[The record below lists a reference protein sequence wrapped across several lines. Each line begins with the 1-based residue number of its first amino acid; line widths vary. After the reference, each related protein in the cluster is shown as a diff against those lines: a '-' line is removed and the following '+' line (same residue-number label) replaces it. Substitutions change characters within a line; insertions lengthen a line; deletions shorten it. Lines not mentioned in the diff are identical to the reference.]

1 MVIMYIMIG
10 VGIGVMGIGFLLNML
25 CILIS
30 LNWDKLK
37 DEDKK
42 ELKNG
47 TGLNSVFGV
56 GTALLFGGSIVSVV
70 GFSLLI
76 FNLLNR

>member
-1 MVIMYIMIG
+1 MVITYII
-10 VGIGVMGIGFLLNML
+10 VGAGLGIMGIGFLLNML
-25 CILIS
+25 CIIIS

-37 DEDKK
+37 DKDKK

-47 TGLNSVFGV
+47 AGLNSIFGV
-56 GTALLFGGSIVSVV
+56 GTALLFGGSFISVG

>member
-42 ELKNG
+42 ELKKG

>member
-1 MVIMYIMIG
+1 MVILYIMIG
-10 VGIGVMGIGFLLNML
+10 AGLGVMGIGFLMNML

-30 LNWDKLK
+30 LNWNKLK

-47 TGLNSVFGV
+47 AGLNSIFGV
-56 GTALLFGGSIVSVV
+56 GTALLFGGSFISVC

>member
-1 MVIMYIMIG
+1 MVIMYIMVG
-10 VGIGVMGIGFLLNML
+10 VGIGIMGIGFLLNML
-25 CILIS
+25 CILTS
-30 LNWDKLK
+30 LKWDKLTA
-37 DEDKK
+37 ENKK

-47 TGLNSVFGV
+47 AGLNSIFGV
-56 GTALLFGGSIVSVV
+56 GTALLFGGSFISVC

>member
-25 CILIS
+25 CIIIS

-37 DEDKK
+37 DKDKK
-42 ELKNG
+42 ELDNG
-47 TGLNSVFGV
+47 KALNRTFGV
-56 GTALLFGGSIVSVV
+56 GTTLLFGGSTISAC
-70 GFSLLI
+70 GITLLI

>member
-10 VGIGVMGIGFLLNML
+10 VGIGIMGIGFLLNML

-30 LNWDKLK
+30 LNWNKLK

-42 ELKNG
+42 ELKKG
-47 TGLNSVFGV
+47 TGLTSVFGV

>member
-30 LNWDKLK
+30 LNWNKLK

-42 ELKNG
+42 ELKKG
-47 TGLNSVFGV
+47 AGLTSVFGV

>member
-30 LNWDKLK
+30 LNWNKLK

-42 ELKNG
+42 ELKKG

>member
-1 MVIMYIMIG
+1 MVITYIIIG
-10 VGIGVMGIGFLLNML
+10 VGLGIMGIGFLLNML
-25 CILIS
+25 CIIIS
-30 LNWDKLK
+30 LNWNKLK

-47 TGLNSVFGV
+47 AGLNSIFGV
-56 GTALLFGGSIVSVV
+56 GTALLFGGSFISIG

>member
-1 MVIMYIMIG
+1 MVIAYIIIG
-10 VGIGVMGIGFLLNML
+10 IGIGVMGIGFLLNML
-25 CILIS
+25 CILTS

-47 TGLNSVFGV
+47 AGLNSIFGV
-56 GTALLFGGSIVSVV
+56 GTAMLFGGSIVSVG
-70 GFSLLI
+70 GFTLLI
-76 FNLLNR
+76 FNILNQ

>member
-25 CILIS
+25 CIIIS

-37 DEDKK
+37 DKDKK
-42 ELKNG
+42 ELDNG
-47 TGLNSVFGV
+47 KALNRIFGV
-56 GTALLFGGSIVSVV
+56 GTTLLFGGSFISVG
-70 GFSLLI
+70 GFSLLV